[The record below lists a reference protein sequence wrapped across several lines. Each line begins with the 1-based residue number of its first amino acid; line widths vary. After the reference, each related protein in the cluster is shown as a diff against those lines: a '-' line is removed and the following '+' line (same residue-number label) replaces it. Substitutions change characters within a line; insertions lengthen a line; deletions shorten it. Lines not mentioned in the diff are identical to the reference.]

1 MLRGGLVTEQIARRT
16 ARMKRIA
23 ARERAASGRCVA
35 AAPLACC
42 QGGARGRACRARRR
56 GGAFHR
62 MGVAFPDSERS
73 ERPESK
79 GERSEPGARKGLRST
94 QAAPTSRPL
103 N

>member
-42 QGGARGRACRARRR
+42 QERSLRELSGRR